1 MRRTIVMSSLD
12 KYSPIRGCLNTAT
25 QLPPSAMS
33 GQVSLDLR
41 ETDAYALNMS
51 PSMRGP
57 LPPRRCFVFPFSH
70 ESGIYYPLML
80 SLPVSG
86 ASPSCLPSQGPRP
99 LGGARGLLT
108 TQPRTD
114 CLGALGA
121 RFGRREEALAR
132 VSESLMT
139 RNGKLLGRISRLAV
153 PLFSR
158 RKKVNFACAKARGK
172 LLRTCSDSPIH
183 GQELLRR

>member
-1 MRRTIVMSSLD
+1 M
-12 KYSPIRGCLNTAT
+12 NTAT

-51 PSMRGP
+51 SKSMRGP

-70 ESGIYYPLML
+70 ESGLYYPLML

-114 CLGALGA
+114 CFGA
-121 RFGRREEALAR
+121 RKRALTEERRPKSNDAKWETFGPYFPTCR
-132 VSESLMT
+132 SSSL
-139 RNGKLLGRISRLAV
+139 
-153 PLFSR
+153 P
-158 RKKVNFACAKARGK
+158 
-172 LLRTCSDSPIH
+172 
-183 GQELLRR
+183 

>member
-1 MRRTIVMSSLD
+1 MRRTIVTMSSLD
-12 KYSPIRGCLNTAT
+12 KYTPIRGCLNTAT

-41 ETDAYALNMS
+41 ETDSYALNMS

-86 ASPSCLPSQGPRP
+86 ASPSSCLPTQRPQPTGEWSEGPTCHATSYGLFGCSEERTDRREPKSNDAKWKTFGPYFPTCRSSSLPYEGKLRMRKGPRK
-99 LGGARGLLT
+99 T
-108 TQPRTD
+108 
-114 CLGALGA
+114 
-121 RFGRREEALAR
+121 
-132 VSESLMT
+132 
-139 RNGKLLGRISRLAV
+139 
-153 PLFSR
+153 
-158 RKKVNFACAKARGK
+158 FAY
-172 LLRTCSDSPIH
+172 L
-183 GQELLRR
+183 